1 MALML
6 DSLPTVTAYSCFAG
20 SNDSD
25 IQLGGPLRP
34 RMIWGLP
41 NIGGGG
47 NGYTLRTW
55 LCAVAISVQVS
66 PPPARPSGGREST
79 ERAGENDRP
88 AADRVGACRMLSGS
102 SLRAQGGGGRVR
114 TRPALRPL
122 PLLAAGFPE
131 EEPPLLVPGAGRGS
145 DGAAPSVRSPAP
157 PSVPPPSPQPTQ
169 LRRRRRQSHAAVTSL
184 CRAD

>member
-47 NGYTLRTW
+47 NDGRLNAGLLKGYMSASSALQTERDDILRAESRPDGETRKTAREERIAW
-55 LCAVAISVQVS
+55 PTFAKRVVDAFGTRDTRGIVAVASGTIA
-66 PPPARPSGGREST
+66 ARAT
-79 ERAGENDRP
+79 
-88 AADRVGACRMLSGS
+88 
-102 SLRAQGGGGRVR
+102 
-114 TRPALRPL
+114 
-122 PLLAAGFPE
+122 
-131 EEPPLLVPGAGRGS
+131 PG
-145 DGAAPSVRSPAP
+145 V
-157 PSVPPPSPQPTQ
+157 
-169 LRRRRRQSHAAVTSL
+169 
-184 CRAD
+184 